1 MKSNAELKQ
10 EAKEMLAGRWKEAIL
25 LNLVPT
31 IVTVAAVLVVLLIVA
46 LPAFLLW
53 NTNIIQNSFNDGTL
67 NSSLDL
73 DFGQSGGSSF
83 FSGIIG
89 TFFYVGI
96 SWTFLDLLRHKKT
109 TIVPFKDVFRGFQAP
124 YGIGILVI
132 YLFSSIF
139 IFFWSLLFII
149 PGIIKQ
155 YSYSQAYLIYYDEYS
170 QTGVPPKYLDS
181 ITKSRQIMDGY
192 KAQLFILD
200 LSFIGWH
207 ILSIFTLGIGYLWL
221 TPYISATKAAF
232 YNNLIQPLQD

>member
-53 NTNIIQNSFNDGTL
+53 NTNIIQNSLNDGTL

-149 PGIIKQ
+149 PGIIKH

-192 KAQLFILD
+192 KAQLFILN